1 MEKRW
6 YYGKKTMVR
15 TIAKTMELRFTKEN
29 KTRQSTKNYDI
40 SVLIAWPKDT
50 STVTATYWSLT
61 CALITLTPLCNCC
74 NFHVNSR
81 NCFML
86 RKQKLSIQTYRAVTL
101 YTHTVGITGV
111 SDPHS
116 WCTQRLQNNLSYHT
130 LKLFTYNAHIKFS
143 IFLVILPPMK
153 TNKLI
158 SFRLYQFNL
167 IILYTNE
174 I

>member
-1 MEKRW
+1 MAKR
-6 YYGKKTMVR
+6 YVNCNCNILVINMCLNH
-15 TIAKTMELRFTKEN
+15 AN
-29 KTRQSTKNYDI
+29 
-40 SVLIAWPKDT
+40 
-50 STVTATYWSLT
+50 
-61 CALITLTPLCNCC
+61 PLCNCC

-86 RKQKLSIQTYRAVTL
+86 RKQKLSIQTYRTVSL

-111 SDPHS
+111 GDPHS
-116 WCTQRLQNNLSYHT
+116 CCTQRLQNNLSYHT
-130 LKLFTYNAHIKFS
+130 FKLFTYNAHIKFS

-158 SFRLYQFNL
+158 NFRLYQFNL
-167 IILYTNE
+167 IILYSTSMLHK